1 MFGCSKKQGTA
12 GIWREQ
18 QAPTGKVQNT
28 EGPSGK
34 CPKPKDK
41 TTGSTEKFPK
51 HRQKHNNDPNGK
63 GPEHTNT
70 AGPYGKCSK
79 HTEKQNRPQCGKCS
93 KTQREAEQ
101 APTGNVLR
109 TERCRTAPNRKCP
122 KHSEEH
128 NRSNGKCPRTQRGTQ
143 QI

>member
-1 MFGCSKKQGTA
+1 MITNIVCMLLFIMHNSIQLCLVAQFHPILSGSISVVIGGTGWLGGRMFGCSKKQGTA

-51 HRQKHNNDPNGK
+51 HRQKHNGSQWERSK
-63 GPEHTNT
+63 HTNT

-79 HTEKQNRPQCGKCS
+79 HTEKQNRPQWEMS
-93 KTQREAEQ
+93 
-101 APTGNVLR
+101 
-109 TERCRTAPNRKCP
+109 
-122 KHSEEH
+122 
-128 NRSNGKCPRTQRGTQ
+128 
-143 QI
+143 